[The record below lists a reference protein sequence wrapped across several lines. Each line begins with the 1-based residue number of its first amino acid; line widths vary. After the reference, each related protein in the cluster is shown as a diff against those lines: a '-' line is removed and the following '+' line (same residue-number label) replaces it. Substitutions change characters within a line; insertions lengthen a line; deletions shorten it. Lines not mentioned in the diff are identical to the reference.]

1 MLSIIC
7 SLYRYA
13 MDDSIWI
20 KEAQTFAK
28 KFNKNAG
35 SIDFSD
41 FYTASYDSPMKFWNR
56 RNEVLF
62 VVDVKYI

>member
-1 MLSIIC
+1 
-7 SLYRYA
+7 
-13 MDDSIWI
+13 MDDSVWI

-28 KFNKNAG
+28 KFNKNAS

-62 VVDVKYI
+62 MVDVKYI